1 MLERT
6 NETYGIKL
14 NASPKESLSSLPIY
28 LLAGRKLYEVEFEGV
43 VFLAVSIALLP
54 SGALRNSYTSFTL
67 NAHMRVRAFR
77 VSTHMC

>member
-43 VFLAVSIALLP
+43 VFLAVSI
-54 SGALRNSYTSFTL
+54 SGRDRFNSHSEPVL
-67 NAHMRVRAFR
+67 N
-77 VSTHMC
+77 S